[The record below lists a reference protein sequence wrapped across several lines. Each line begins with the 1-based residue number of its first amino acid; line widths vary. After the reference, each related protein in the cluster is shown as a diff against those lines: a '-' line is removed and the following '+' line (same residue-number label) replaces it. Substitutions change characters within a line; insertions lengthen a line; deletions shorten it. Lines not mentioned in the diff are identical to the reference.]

1 VQGELLALR
10 LQLGTCP
17 ILRHSSPPRLRRSA
31 RHGRLADDLPV
42 GAPVAVGGVK
52 NLGKRSRPM
61 RGSELD
67 TVVGGTSNSDWSS
80 WIRLLVP
87 PLPYPGS
94 QDSNKG

>member
-1 VQGELLALR
+1 MDRTSDELPAL
-10 LQLGTCP
+10 
-17 ILRHSSPPRLRRSA
+17 
-31 RHGRLADDLPV
+31 D
-42 GAPVAVGGVK
+42 
-52 NLGKRSRPM
+52 
-61 RGSELD
+61 GSELD